1 VALSH
6 ASRERF
12 QSLFRRLAAAK
23 LQSWTVGFCGS
34 QGGLPD
40 SRLIY
45 TPCYAHLREDDG
57 HI

>member
-1 VALSH
+1 VPLSH

-34 QGGLPD
+34 EGGLPD
-40 SRLIY
+40 YSPPIRSIH
-45 TPCYAHLREDDG
+45 TMLRTSPG
-57 HI
+57 G